1 MAYFSIE
8 QLSPLY
14 EDVQSGE
21 IFPDSKFF
29 PDCTPKSAPEH
40 ILAAYESVRGQA
52 GFDLKNFVSE
62 HFDFPSEPE
71 TGYESAER
79 PLSEHLDALW
89 KVLQRHPDEAQ
100 ADSTLIPLP
109 FPYIVPGGRFREVYY
124 WDSYFTML
132 GLRAAGRIETIQEM
146 VDNFAWLIDELGFIP
161 NGNRTYYLGR
171 SQPPFFALM
180 VQVLVSVKGEGILLK
195 YRPQL
200 EKEYAFW
207 MDGENLLSE
216 EQSAHRRVVRL
227 ADGSMLNRYWD
238 DRDTP
243 RPEAYIEDVHVSQRA
258 DRAPAVVYRDIRAAA
273 ESGWDF
279 SSRWFAD
286 GATMET
292 IRTTD
297 FLPVDLNCLLYFLEK
312 MLLQIH
318 RMLPDRTAT
327 DIYKE
332 RARRRKNAIQHY
344 CWHETAGFYF
354 DYNHAT
360 GSISNSWTLAGVFPL
375 FFNMADHDQAAYV
388 ADQLENKFLHPGGLA
403 TTLVRSGQQ
412 WDAPNGWAP
421 LQWMAYQG
429 LLQYGHSELAD
440 QIRVN
445 WQRLNEKTYAETG
458 KMMEKY
464 NVMDAG
470 LKAGGGE
477 YPNQDGFGW
486 TNGVYL
492 TMDVDK

>member
-1 MAYFSIE
+1 MNIE
-8 QLSPLY
+8 QFSPLY

-29 PDCTPKSAPEH
+29 PDCTPKTDPAD
-40 ILAAYESVRGQA
+40 ILSAYEEARKEP
-52 GFDLKNFVSE
+52 GFDLKKFVE
-62 HFDFPSEPE
+62 DHFEFPQAPDS
-71 TGYESAER
+71 GYQSAER
-79 PLSEHLDALW
+79 PLPEHLNNLW
-89 KVLQRHPDEAQ
+89 NVLQRQPDAEQ
-100 ADSTLIPLP
+100 QGTLIPLP
-109 FPYIVPGGRFREVYY
+109 YPYIVPGGRFREVYY

-132 GLRAAGRIETIQEM
+132 GLRVSGRIEVIQEM

-180 VQVLVSVKGEGILLK
+180 VQVLASVKGESILLK

-207 MDGENLLSE
+207 MEGENLLSE
-216 EQSAHRRVVRL
+216 ENTAHRRVVAL
-227 ADGSMLNRYWD
+227 PDGSILNRYWD

-243 RPEAYIEDVHVSQRA
+243 RPEAYIEDVHVAKRSWKE
-258 DRAPAVVYRDIRAAA
+258 PATVYRHIRAAA

-279 SSRWFAD
+279 SSRWFED
-286 GATMET
+286 GQNMET
-292 IRTTD
+292 IHTTD
-297 FLPVDLNCLLYFLEK
+297 ILPVDLNCLLYFLEK

-318 RMLPDRTAT
+318 RQLPDRTAT

-332 RARRRKNAIQHY
+332 RARRRKHAIQQY
-344 CWHETAGFYF
+344 FWNEPTGFYM
-354 DYNHAT
+354 DYDHVK
-360 GSISNSWTLAGVFPL
+360 GSKTDSWSLAAVYPL
-375 FFNMADHDQAAYV
+375 FFNIAEHDQAAYV
-388 ADQLENKFLHPGGLA
+388 AEHLHNKFLHSGGLA
-403 TTLVRSGQQ
+403 TTLIRSGQQ

-429 LLQYGHSELAD
+429 LMQYGHSGLAD
-440 QIRVN
+440 DIRRN
-445 WQRLNEKTYAETG
+445 WQQLNEKTYTETG

-464 NVMDAG
+464 NVMDADT
-470 LKAGGGE
+470 KAGGGE

-492 TMDVDK
+492 GLLS